1 MSSESSN
8 AVQRWKNRN
17 RDRREFLKEAAV
29 GAGGLAVAYS
39 IPGLS
44 SVAAWAAIDPVVE
57 TASGKVRGFLNDGI
71 YTFRGVRYGASTAGK
86 NRFLPPKKPEPW
98 TGVHDATNYGYR
110 APQTNPATR
119 GVAAPETEMTQIL
132 AGSDGFRVAPPES
145 EDCLFLNIWTPGLG
159 AAKRRP
165 VMVWLHGGGFSM
177 GSSSD
182 LLYDGTNLARR
193 GDVVLVGVNHRLNV
207 FGYTHFGDF
216 GRPEF
221 AHSGNAGQL
230 DIIAALEWVRD
241 NIERFGGDPKQVMIF
256 GESGGGAKVSML
268 LASPPAKG
276 LFHSAVIESG
286 PGIRMSEREPAS
298 KVAEMLLAELGLSV
312 AQLPEIQSLPTD
324 KIFAAYFSTTAKYK
338 GGGGLG
344 NGPFSP
350 VLDPE
355 VLPAHPFEPAA
366 TRISEDVPVMVGW
379 NKTESTVFSFSD
391 PQVFSLDEA
400 GMRKRIEGLVGA
412 DADRLIK
419 AYRTEFPKLSPSGIY
434 FYVSSYSMMGT
445 GSVKIA
451 ERKAALSRAS
461 VYVYRLDWETPISN
475 GKFITP
481 HGLEMPMV
489 FDNVDGGGFAL
500 TAGSPEAKRLAVKMS
515 EAWIAFAGSG
525 NPNTKKSG
533 LPQWVPYDLT
543 KRAVMVFDNQSR
555 LVYDPMKEQREI
567 FDRASGRAQ

>member
-1 MSSESSN
+1 
-8 AVQRWKNRN
+8 
-17 RDRREFLKEAAV
+17 
-29 GAGGLAVAYS
+29 
-39 IPGLS
+39 
-44 SVAAWAAIDPVVE
+44 
-57 TASGKVRGFLNDGI
+57 
-71 YTFRGVRYGASTAGK
+71 VRYGASTAGK

-241 NIERFGGDPKQVMIF
+241 NIERFGGDPKRVMIF

-312 AQLPEIQSLPTD
+312 AQLPEIQNLPTD
-324 KIFAAYFSTTAKYK
+324 KILAAYFSTTAKYK

-379 NKTESTVFSFSD
+379 NKTEATVFSFSD

-419 AYRTEFPKLSPSGIY
+419 AYRSEFPKLSASGIY

-451 ERKAALSRAS
+451 ERKAALGRAS

-555 LVYDPMKEQREI
+555 LIYDPMKEQREI